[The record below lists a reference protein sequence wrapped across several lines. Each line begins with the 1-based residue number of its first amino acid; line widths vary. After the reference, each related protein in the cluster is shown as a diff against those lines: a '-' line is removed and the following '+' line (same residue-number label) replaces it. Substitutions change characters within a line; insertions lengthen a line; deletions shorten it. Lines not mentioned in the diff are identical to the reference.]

1 MRPSIFS
8 FDDHL
13 AAATTTFLGHNDIV
27 AIYLTNRAWAAL
39 LRDTVRRG
47 RTPQL
52 AANLRRAFRASD
64 YATFHAQLEWPLRR
78 QPLAFGG
85 GRRTFRAL
93 ALPQRLLEMLAGK
106 VRHPTVW
113 ATSVAG
119 YLDQRFMFELA
130 CCGVRLTVRQRAQLS
145 TWGEFVYRSQ
155 YLPLKRAVDEVIR
168 RTAARNPGRPCLP
181 QVLRLRED
189 RRFPLLSADFT
200 PFQYGSKAG
209 SSRAF
214 FVR

>member
-8 FDDHL
+8 FDDHV
-13 AAATTTFLGHNDIV
+13 AAVTATFLGYNDVV
-27 AIYLTNRAWAAL
+27 ALHLVDRAWAAR
-39 LRDTVRRG
+39 LREPIRRG
-47 RTPQL
+47 RTLQL

-64 YATFHAQLEWPLRR
+64 YATFRAQLEWPLRR

-85 GRRTFRAL
+85 GRRLFRAL
-93 ALPQRLLEMLAGK
+93 ALPQRLLEMLLGK
-106 VRHPTVW
+106 VRHPTLW

-130 CCGVRLTVRQRAQLS
+130 CCGVRLTVRQRAQLT
-145 TWGEFVYRSQ
+145 TWGEYVYRSQ
-155 YLPLKRAVDEVIR
+155 YLPLKRAVDAVIR

-189 RRFPLLSADFT
+189 RRFPLLSADFR
-200 PFQYGSKAG
+200 PFSVQ
-209 SSRAF
+209 
-214 FVR
+214 